1 MDKNYNH
8 SEAQS
13 LEQQQ
18 DQEQTIVNPNDQPVS
33 IDGDA
38 IQQPGSDTP
47 TSTDAAQSGVSV
59 EDESTPAQTSDE
71 APATPTDASAEEAE
85 DGNATEQTITDEPVE
100 QHEDA
105 QQSEQSNESAEHHED
120 APSEQ
125 SDETVEHHENGN
137 GSATRSMLADADL
150 EFDEQELG
158 ELTEQAVRQRDDD
171 DERLNIPEILPILPL
186 KDAVIYPFSVQPFAV
201 GQERYIR
208 LIDDVMRGNRLVVLV
223 AQKRAEIDHAEPDD
237 LYKVGTVSRVG
248 RMFRMPDGTV
258 QIAVQG
264 LERVSIDEYTESK
277 PYLKARV
284 TLKPDTQETDTETQ
298 AIKRNVISYF
308 QRMVALVQNV
318 PENVAAATLNLEEPR
333 QVVYVIAT
341 FVQMEMELRQ
351 KLLELDSVHEK
362 LRNLSSFLAQ
372 ELEIL
377 ELGKKIQN
385 SAQEEMGKMQRE
397 YLLREQL
404 KAIQRELGEE
414 SEEQATINELRR
426 KIDESHLPEEALKEA
441 NRELSRLEKL
451 PTVSPE
457 YSIIRTYLELLVSLP
472 WSKSTGEQIDVAHAR
487 KVLDEDH
494 YDLEKIKERIL
505 EYLAVRRLKEDR
517 LAERLAQ
524 EREEEE
530 AARALAQKEG
540 ESVEEPTDPQRA
552 PTQPLVPPPHK
563 ETKRTLNREPILC
576 FVGPPG
582 VGKTSLGHSI
592 ARALGRK
599 FARMSLGGIRDEA
612 EVRGHRRTYIGAMPG
627 RIIQTLRRVEAND
640 PVIMLDE
647 VDKVGADWR
656 GDPSS
661 ALLEVLD
668 PEQNYNFRDNYLD
681 LPFDLSKVMFIATA
695 NSLEPIPAPLRDR
708 MEILELS
715 GYTEEQKLHIALNY
729 LLPKQ
734 QEANGLKPEELTVDN
749 DVLRRVTR
757 DYTREAGVRNL
768 EREIGSLCRKVARQI
783 SEGRETPITVTEE
796 QVAEYLGRQRFFEE
810 AAERID
816 RPGIATG
823 LVWTPV
829 GGEITF
835 VEAATMPGKEE
846 RLILTGQLGDVM
858 KESAMAALSYVR
870 SNAISLGLPRLV
882 FEGQNIHIHVPA
894 GARPKDGPS
903 AGVTM
908 TSVLVSLA
916 SGRKIREDV
925 AMTGEITLRGK
936 VLPIGGV
943 KEKVLAAYRSGLK
956 TVILP
961 EKNKADLQEDLP
973 KELRDEMKF
982 VYAREIRDVLDAAL
996 VPEEVGEEKG
1006 ATNGHEP
1013 KSKKKKGEKAEAKA

>member
-1 MDKNYNH
+1 MEKNLH
-8 SEAQS
+8 HEWEHDPSEEDEAQS
-13 LEQQQ
+13 PLPQEDLIDDPLANDFVVQEELPGDFHENSSSPSDDPSSDPSSNLEESENAPGEKEEGDDLSLSSNLDQDQ
-18 DQEQTIVNPNDQPVS
+18 DQE
-33 IDGDA
+33 
-38 IQQPGSDTP
+38 
-47 TSTDAAQSGVSV
+47 
-59 EDESTPAQTSDE
+59 
-71 APATPTDASAEEAE
+71 
-85 DGNATEQTITDEPVE
+85 
-100 QHEDA
+100 
-105 QQSEQSNESAEHHED
+105 
-120 APSEQ
+120 
-125 SDETVEHHENGN
+125 
-137 GSATRSMLADADL
+137 R
-150 EFDEQELG
+150 
-158 ELTEQAVRQRDDD
+158 LT
-171 DERLNIPEILPILPL
+171 IPETLPVLPL
-186 KDAVIYPFSVQPFAV
+186 KDTVIYPFSVQPLAV
-201 GQERYIR
+201 GQERSIR
-208 LIDDVMRGNRLVVLV
+208 LIDDVMRGDRLVVLV
-223 AQKRAEIDHAEPDD
+223 AQKSSDIDQAGPHDIFTM
-237 LYKVGTVSRVG
+237 GTVARVG
-248 RMFRMPDGTV
+248 RMFRMPDGTI

-264 LERVSIDEYTESK
+264 LERVAIGEFTQEK
-277 PYLKARV
+277 PYLVANV
-284 TLKPDTQETDTETQ
+284 ALQPDIQEFDNETE
-298 AIKRNVISYF
+298 ALKRNVIGYF
-308 QRMVALVQNV
+308 QRMVALVQNM
-318 PENVAAATLNLEEPR
+318 PEGIAAAALNLEEPR

-341 FVQMEMELRQ
+341 FVQMDLELRQ

-362 LRNLSSFLAQ
+362 LSQLSIYLTH

-414 SEEQATINELRR
+414 SEEQATVNELRR
-426 KIDESHLPEEALKEA
+426 KIEEAKMPEEALKEA

-451 PTVSPE
+451 PTASPE

-472 WSKSTGEQIDVAHAR
+472 WSKSTGESIDVPHAR
-487 KVLDEDH
+487 QVLNQDH

-517 LAERLAQ
+517 KAEQEKREQEELSAEPETAGEVKRL
-524 EREEEE
+524 
-530 AARALAQKEG
+530 
-540 ESVEEPTDPQRA
+540 
-552 PTQPLVPPPHK
+552 TQPLQSQ
-563 ETKRTLNREPILC
+563 ETSRSINREPILC

-612 EVRGHRRTYIGAMPG
+612 EIRGHRRTYIGAMPG
-627 RIIQTLRRVEAND
+627 RILQTLRRVDTND

-695 NSLEPIPAPLRDR
+695 NALEPIPAPLRDR

-734 QEANGLKPEELTVDN
+734 IEANGLNKDELTVD
-749 DVLRRVTR
+749 DDTLRRVVR

-783 SEGRETPITVTEE
+783 SEGREAPIHIKAEDVS
-796 QVAEYLGRQRFFEE
+796 EYLGRQRFFEE
-810 AAERID
+810 VAERID

-829 GGEITF
+829 GGEIIF
-835 VEAATMPGKEE
+835 IEAATMPSKEE

-858 KESAMAALSYVR
+858 KESATAALSYVR
-870 SNAISLGLPRLV
+870 SNAARSIYLRMSLRGRMFIFMSPLEPFPKMAHRLV
-882 FEGQNIHIHVPA
+882 SQWLLSWSRLPVDA
-894 GARPKDGPS
+894 KYA
-903 AGVTM
+903 
-908 TSVLVSLA
+908 L
-916 SGRKIREDV
+916 
-925 AMTGEITLRGK
+925 TL
-936 VLPIGGV
+936 P
-943 KEKVLAAYRSGLK
+943 
-956 TVILP
+956 
-961 EKNKADLQEDLP
+961 
-973 KELRDEMKF
+973 
-982 VYAREIRDVLDAAL
+982 
-996 VPEEVGEEKG
+996 
-1006 ATNGHEP
+1006 
-1013 KSKKKKGEKAEAKA
+1013 